1 MKTLIQNG
9 YLYDGTG
16 SKPVQADIL
25 MENERILRVGKKLPQ
40 DDAEIVDAS
49 GKAVTP
55 GWIDIHRH
63 CDLAA
68 LTALEFGEAELRQ
81 GLTSVVGGN
90 CGLGV
95 TADAGE
101 AYDQASALIAPCL
114 GSTNGL
120 RFSGMGQY
128 LDTLDQTGLR
138 LNMGMLAAVGAT
150 KIAVKGFEKTPFTP
164 QQMDKAR
171 ALLREQLEEGALGV
185 SLGIMYPPECY
196 TTMEE
201 YVQWLSVCAPFHRP
215 MCCHIRGEGDSLTD
229 SVREV
234 IEIGRR
240 AEIPVHISHF
250 KCTGRKN
257 WRKGIYRAIE
267 EIERARAVG
276 QDVTVDF
283 YPYTA
288 GATTLLS
295 LLPPTVL
302 EEDDNRL
309 WDKAGTREGVK
320 QIREALAH
328 APAGWDNMIDA
339 IGYERILIA
348 NAAFED
354 GERLSGRN
362 LTEAAEIL
370 GLESPTEA
378 MCFLLNRTRGNTG
391 VILQSMDENDLREV
405 ARLPYSLLIS
415 DALYGPGATHPRL
428 YGAFPRAIRQMVCQ
442 KHVLTLEEAIR
453 KMSYLPTKRIGLEER
468 GQIREGMR
476 ADVLVF
482 DPEKLQ
488 DLATYENPRVLS
500 IGMEHVYVGGRD
512 ALTERTPNGT
522 LLRK

>member
-1 MKTLIQNG
+1 MKILIQNAC
-9 YLYDGTG
+9 LYDGTG
-16 SKPVQADIL
+16 SAPVQADVL
-25 MENERILRVGKKLPQ
+25 MDKQRILRVGKNLPK
-40 DDAEIVDAS
+40 DDAEVVDAA

-68 LTALEFGEAELRQ
+68 LTDSDFGEAEFRQ
-81 GLTSVVGGN
+81 GLTSVIGGN

-95 TADAGE
+95 TADTGA
-101 AYDQASALIAPCL
+101 AYVQASALIAPCL
-114 GSTNGL
+114 GSTESFH
-120 RFSGMGQY
+120 FSGMKQY
-128 LDTLDQTGLR
+128 LNTLEKVKLR
-138 LNMGMLAAVGAT
+138 VNMGMLAAAGT
-150 KIAVKGFEKTPFTP
+150 IKIAVKGFGKTPFTA
-164 QQMDKAR
+164 QQMSNAR
-171 ALLREQLEEGALGV
+171 ALLREQLEDGAFGV

-196 TTMEE
+196 TTTEE
-201 YVQWLSVCAPFHRP
+201 YAQWLSVCAPFHRP
-215 MCCHIRGEGDSLTD
+215 MCCHIRGEGDSLTE

-257 WRKGIYRAIE
+257 WRRGIYRAIE
-267 EIERARAVG
+267 EIEKARAHG

-309 WDKAGTREGVK
+309 WDKAGTSEGVK
-320 QIREALAH
+320 EIREALLH

-348 NAAFED
+348 NAAFEG
-354 GERLSGRN
+354 GEKLAGKS

-370 GLESPTEA
+370 GMEDPTEA

-391 VILQSMDENDLREV
+391 VILQSMDEEDLKEV
-405 ARLPYSLLIS
+405 AKLPYSLLIS

-428 YGAFPRAIRQMVCQ
+428 YGAFPRAIRQLVCQ
-442 KHVLTLEEAIR
+442 EHVLTLEEAIR
-453 KMSYLPTKRIGLEER
+453 KMSFLPAQRLGLEDR
-468 GQIREGMR
+468 GQIKEGMR

-482 DPEKLQ
+482 DPKKLR
-488 DLATYENPRVLS
+488 DLATYESPRLFS
-500 IGMEHVYVGGRD
+500 SGMDHVYVGGCD
-512 ALTERTPNGT
+512 VLTEKTPNGT
-522 LLRK
+522 VLRK